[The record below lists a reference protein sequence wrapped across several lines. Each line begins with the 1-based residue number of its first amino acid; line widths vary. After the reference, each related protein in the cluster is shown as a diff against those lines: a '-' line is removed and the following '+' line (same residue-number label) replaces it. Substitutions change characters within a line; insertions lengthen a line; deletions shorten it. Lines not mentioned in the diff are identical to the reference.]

1 MASRNQYGESL
12 IGRYLLRYQDEFY
25 FLFRLIFSFIVILHG
40 IQKAFLQWGFPA
52 NHPLDPLVD
61 IAGWVEFISAILI
74 ATGIL
79 TRLGAGMLVV
89 TMIVAYF
96 RVHYAHGIMPH
107 IFPNPPGDMG
117 GAFGAHGGEVPILW
131 FAIAGIIGVL
141 GSRKYGIE
149 RWWRGR
155 ELL

>member
-1 MASRNQYGESL
+1 MATRNRADESL
-12 IGRYLLRYQDEFY
+12 FGRFLLPYQDEFY

-52 NHPLDPLVD
+52 DHPLGALVD

-89 TMIVAYF
+89 TMVVAYF
-96 RVHYAHGIMPH
+96 RVHADNGVMPH
-107 IFPNPPGDMG
+107 IFPEG
-117 GAFGAHGGEVPILW
+117 GFGAHGGEVPILW
-131 FAIAGIIGVL
+131 FAIAGIIGIF
-141 GSRKYGIE
+141 GSRKYSIE